1 MVADIKRL
9 LSASRLV
16 TLTGVGGA
24 GKTRLAIRV
33 AAELKRAFADGVW
46 LVELASLEDQA
57 LLTQTI
63 ASTLGLHDR
72 TTRWPIPALTE
83 YLSDK
88 QLLLVLDN
96 CEHLRDACAVL
107 ADAVLRAAP
116 NLRILTTSRQAL
128 GLTGEHLY
136 QVPTM
141 SMPEPDQL
149 PPLEAMSQYE
159 AVSLFVDRAV
169 AVQPKFEVTEAN
181 LETLVRVCRR
191 LDGLPLAIELAAV
204 WLRTL
209 SLDEILEGLNNRY
222 RLLETTGQGVLPRHQ
237 TLPALIG
244 WSYDLCSDA
253 ERTLWAWLSVFSG
266 GFDRPAAEAVCR
278 GDDLDAA
285 EVVHLLAALV
295 DKSIVSAEEH
305 EGQVRYR
312 LLETIREYG
321 LNRLHGL
328 PSEHVIRQRHRD
340 YYADMV
346 EQAWQKWPGPDQ
358 QRRLAQL
365 LTEHGNIRAALESCL
380 AEPGERDTGLRL
392 AGQLWFF
399 WIATG
404 LTSEGRRWLERGLA
418 LGGPPS
424 HARAWALW
432 VAAYLCV
439 IQQDIAT
446 AKPMIDECRRD
457 AEELD
462 DAHAAAWVVQL
473 TGMAAFSDGDL
484 SQARALLEEGLSKH
498 RALDDTLG
506 VLDDSFYL
514 IAITALRA
522 DLPRA
527 AALCDEAIAI
537 CDSRGEQWLK
547 SYLLW
552 DKGLVAWQLGDGEQA
567 AASGRD
573 ALRLAR
579 EFNEQWVIAFCL
591 EMLAWTACAAGQHV
605 RSGRLLGGAQAIWRR
620 VGAPLF
626 GMPSL
631 TQHRE
636 RCLSEVRKVLGRP
649 GFDTAFDNGASLPLE
664 QVIAYALDEQQQP
677 AEQPGEGEAAGGPL
691 TRREVEVAE
700 LVALGLSNKAIA
712 DKLVVARRT
721 AEAHVEHILSKLGFS
736 SRTQIA
742 AWVAEHRSTAGP

>member
-9 LSASRLV
+9 LSVSRLV

-24 GKTRLAIRV
+24 GKTRLALRV

-46 LVELASLEDQA
+46 FVQLAALEDQA

-88 QLLLVLDN
+88 QLLLILDN

-107 ADAVLRAAP
+107 ADAALRAAP
-116 NLRILTTSRQAL
+116 NLRILATSRQAL

-149 PPLEAMSQYE
+149 PPLDAISQYE
-159 AVSLFVDRAV
+159 AVSLFIDRAV
-169 AVQPKFEVTEAN
+169 AVQPRFTVTEAN
-181 LETLVRVCRR
+181 LETLIRICQR

-222 RLLETTGQGVLPRHQ
+222 RLLETTNQGVLPRHQ

-244 WSYDLCSDA
+244 WSYDLCSEA

-278 GDDLDAA
+278 GDLDAD
-285 EVVHLLAALV
+285 EVVDLLAALV
-295 DKSIVSAEEH
+295 DKSIVIAEEH
-305 EGQVRYR
+305 ERQVRYR
-312 LLETIREYG
+312 LLEMIRQYG
-321 LNRLHGL
+321 QDRLRGQS
-328 PSEHVIRQRHRD
+328 SEHAVRQRHRE
-340 YYADMV
+340 YYAHMV
-346 EQAWQKWPGPDQ
+346 EQAWQQWPGPDQ
-358 QRRLAQL
+358 HRWLARLR
-365 LTEHGNIRAALESCL
+365 TEHGNIRAALESCL
-380 AEPGERDTGLRL
+380 AESGQLDRCLRMAGE
-392 AGQLWFF
+392 LWFF
-399 WIATG
+399 WVATG

-418 LGGPPS
+418 LDGPPS
-424 HARAWALW
+424 HARAFALW

-439 IQQDIAT
+439 FQQDFAT
-446 AKPMIDECRRD
+446 AMPMIAECRRD

-462 DAHAAAWVVQL
+462 DAHAAAWAVQL
-473 TGMAAFSDGDL
+473 SGMTAFSEGDL
-484 SQARALLEEGLSKH
+484 PQARAHLEDCLSMH
-498 RALDDTLG
+498 RALDNTLG
-506 VLDDSFYL
+506 VLDGSFYL
-514 IAITALRA
+514 IAVTALQSN
-522 DLPRA
+522 LCRA

-567 AASGRD
+567 AESGRD

-579 EFNEQWVIAFCL
+579 QFNEQWVIGFCL
-591 EMLAWTACAAGQHV
+591 EMLAWTAGAAGQHV
-605 RSGRLLGGAQAIWRR
+605 RSARLLGGAQAIWRR

-626 GMPSL
+626 GMRSL
-631 TQHRE
+631 IQHRE
-636 RCLSEVRKVLGRP
+636 RCLAEVRKALGRA
-649 GFDTAFDNGASLPLE
+649 GFAAPFDSGASMPVD
-664 QVIAYALDEQQQP
+664 QVIAYALDEHQPSPEQQP
-677 AEQPGEGEAAGGPL
+677 AEGEAGGPL
-691 TRREVEVAE
+691 TRREMEVAE

-742 AWVAEHRSTAGP
+742 AWVAEHRGTPGP